1 MDMLHNDELY
11 ELLDGFNSDIE
22 TLFEECP
29 GGDLRETLLG
39 IINESLDSLLE
50 SVREE
55 IEKRAL
61 LTA

>member
-1 MDMLHNDELY
+1 MDILHNDELY

-29 GGDLRETLLG
+29 GGDLRETLIGL
-39 IINESLDSLLE
+39 INEGLDNLVE

-55 IEKRAL
+55 IEKQAL